1 MYVSFVYKELHRAVL
16 VTEAF
21 VLHAWL
27 PLVIYLRV
35 VARLLQ
41 QRRLCYEHLWQH

>member
-1 MYVSFVYKELHRAVL
+1 MTWECEQKRLIVCCAEPEYQHTMYVSFVYKELHRAVL

-27 PLVIYLRV
+27 PLVI
-35 VARLLQ
+35 
-41 QRRLCYEHLWQH
+41 

>member
-1 MYVSFVYKELHRAVL
+1 MTWECEQKILIVCCAEPEYQHTMYVSFVYKELHRAVL

-27 PLVIYLRV
+27 PLVI
-35 VARLLQ
+35 
-41 QRRLCYEHLWQH
+41 